1 MNIFPIIRI
10 PLTKPRL
17 LVASMTW
24 LIAALLSVPAFAA
37 PPSPSNEAQSRSAR
51 TAEADQM
58 LKDSY
63 TQFRDSRAK
72 TIAEYKAKQAECDKL
87 QDNAKKTCSKEAK
100 ATRKQALKAASKA
113 HNQSLQEAYLKA
125 PELRPVAPIY

>member
-1 MNIFPIIRI
+1 MNIFPIIRV
-10 PLTKPRL
+10 PLIKPRL
-17 LVASMTW
+17 RVTSTTW

-37 PPSPSNEAQSRSAR
+37 PPSPSNEARL
-51 TAEADQM
+51 AEADQM

-72 TIAEYKAKQAECDKL
+72 AIAEYKAKQAECDTL

-125 PELRPVAPIY
+125 PELRPTAPIY